1 MLEGHLLRLRS
12 PQAPGHAANHTQRR
26 VRPGPLFCVSNL
38 PPLSP
43 IIPTEDAVFAA
54 APQGPGC
61 IVSSLSP
68 KRLGPLA
75 CPAPRQA
82 GIGLMG
88 KLGDACRTR
97 ATECVLAAT
106 SSAVTLV
113 L

>member
-61 IVSSLSP
+61 IVSSLRP
-68 KRLGPLA
+68 KAAGATTPL
-75 CPAPRQA
+75 
-82 GIGLMG
+82 
-88 KLGDACRTR
+88 
-97 ATECVLAAT
+97 V
-106 SSAVTLV
+106 
-113 L
+113 